1 MATDTRKYGKGT
13 SVTQRFPWGTYV
25 KADVLCAD
33 GKVRTTTRIAE
44 TADTFYSV
52 PAAVKV
58 NGKTVSG
65 FLTLEDDVARFVATG
80 KNAALLAS

>member
-13 SVTQRFPWGTYV
+13 SVTQSFPFGFYV
-25 KADVLCAD
+25 RAQVLCSD
-33 GKVRTTTRIAE
+33 GKVRPTTRLAE

-58 NGKTVSG
+58 SGKTVSG

-80 KNAALLAS
+80 KNAALLPS